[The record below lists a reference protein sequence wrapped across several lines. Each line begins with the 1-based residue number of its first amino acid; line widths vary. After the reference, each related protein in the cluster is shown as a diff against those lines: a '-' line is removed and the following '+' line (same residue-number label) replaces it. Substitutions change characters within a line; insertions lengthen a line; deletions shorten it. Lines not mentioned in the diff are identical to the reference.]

1 MVAVT
6 PEVIRYIAMT
16 ESFPVATTSARI
28 EANRA
33 R

>member
-1 MVAVT
+1 MVALT

-16 ESFPVATTSARI
+16 ESSPVATTSSGI
-28 EANRA
+28 EANHA